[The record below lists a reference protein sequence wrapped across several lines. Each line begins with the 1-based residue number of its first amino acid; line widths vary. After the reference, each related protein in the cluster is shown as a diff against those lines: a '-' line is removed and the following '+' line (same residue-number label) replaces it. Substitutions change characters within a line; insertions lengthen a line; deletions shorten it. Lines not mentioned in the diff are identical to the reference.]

1 MVTTFI
7 HTDEEGPTTLSEL
20 RRVHQ
25 WVKTTEFFGV
35 YAYAVE
41 SGVAAFQ
48 REFGDDFWK
57 QVPSRW
63 LFGIDYGRTR
73 PGALRSVL
81 EQSNTEVRIH
91 DGAWTVERAGFNPR
105 RGFHL
110 KTAFL
115 SNDEKAR
122 HGMVVGSGNLSAS
135 GLLWSVE
142 AGATLKAKTA
152 KRFDRSIRPALEIA
166 ESAWE
171 TATPAEEIVDAY
183 ESRWEENLPG
193 KKVDQD
199 TDPDFEGIDLF
210 WIEAGYVT
218 KNRGAK
224 KPGNQIDM
232 PKGMSRYFGYEY
244 AEDLKPHSVVGA
256 ITFDTPEGEPVTRNL
271 RLGGNMMEKI
281 TLPVPETHGLD
292 SYDGKVLVFA
302 SEGGQFRIWALE
314 PDDFDAAFKHRIAH
328 VRAMDSGRRYGHIV

>member
-1 MVTTFI
+1 MVSTFV
-7 HTDEEGPTTLSEL
+7 HWDAKGPTTLSEL
-20 RRVHQ
+20 WRVHK

-41 SGVAAFQ
+41 SGVAAFE
-48 REFGDDFWK
+48 REFGDAFWK
-57 QVPSRW
+57 QVASRW

-73 PGALRSVL
+73 PGALRAVL
-81 EQSNTEVRIH
+81 DRPNTEVRVH
-91 DGAWTVERAGFNPR
+91 DGAWTVDRAGFNPR

-115 SNDEKAR
+115 SNGEKTR

-135 GLLWSVE
+135 GLRWSVE
-142 AGATLKAKTA
+142 AGATLKAKTLA
-152 KRFDRSIRPALEIA
+152 GFDRSIKPAWEIA

-171 TATPAEEIVDAY
+171 AATPAEAIIDLY
-183 ESRWEENLPG
+183 ESRWKTNLPG
-193 KKVDQD
+193 KDVDQA
-199 TDPDFEGIDLF
+199 TDPDFGGIEIF

-218 KNRGAK
+218 PNRGAK

-232 PKGMSRYFGYEY
+232 PKGMSRYFGFEN
-244 AEDLKPHSVVGA
+244 AQNLTPPSVIGA
-256 ITFDTPEGEPVTRNL
+256 ITFDPPEGKPVTRNL

-281 TLPVPETHGLD
+281 TLPIPETHGLD
-292 SYDGKVLVFA
+292 AYDGKVLVFA
-302 SEGGQFRIWALE
+302 SENGRFRISALE
-314 PDDFDAAFKHRIAH
+314 PDDFDAAFKHRVAH